1 MTLVSMMYQEDCPTR
16 KVLDLIGNKWAVLII
31 GLLEDEPKRFS
42 ELQRT
47 IIGISHKMLTQTLR
61 GLERDGLIT
70 RTVYPQVPPRVEY
83 RLTPLGETLC
93 APLAAVRDWAEENI
107 EAITQ
112 AQQGYDLQVIEASGI
127 NTSNG

>member
-1 MTLVSMMYQEDCPTR
+1 MTLLSMMYQNDCPTR

-31 GLLEDEPKRFS
+31 GLLEHEPKRFS

-83 RLTPLGETLC
+83 RLTSLGKTLC

-107 EAITQ
+107 QAITH
-112 AQQGYDLQVIEASGI
+112 AQQSYDLRDNETTEA
-127 NTSNG
+127 TV